1 MARMNE
7 TDPLVSLAEIEAAR
21 PLLDAQLRR
30 TPLVTSQQLGERCG
44 VRLRFKAELLQKTG
58 SFKPRGML
66 NCLQHLGAEEKSRGV
81 VTMSAGNA
89 AQALAFAAARLGI
102 AATVV
107 MPQQASRSKAAATEG
122 YGARVLLHG
131 GMHDLLPKVQQ
142 LQREEGLTFVHPFDD
157 LRVIAGHGTL
167 GLELLE
173 EGPAPDV
180 VIVPVGGGGLLSG
193 VAAAL
198 KQKRPATRIIGVE
211 PEGAAALSRSLESG
225 SPERIEQ
232 VQTIA
237 DGLAAPFAGAHCL
250 RHAQAFVDEV
260 VLVSDEEIAS
270 ALRLI
275 LERCKLLA
283 EPAAAASFAAL
294 LHHKVKVA
302 PDTEVICVLSGG
314 NVDRS
319 LLRSLL

>member
-1 MARMNE
+1 MASE
-7 TDPLVSLAEIEAAR
+7 IDISPLTTLADIEASR
-21 PLLDAQLRR
+21 PLLDANLRR
-30 TPLVTSQQLGERCG
+30 TPLHGAQQLGETCG

-66 NCLQHLGAEEKSRGV
+66 NCLHHLSDAEKRRGV

-89 AQALAFAAARLGI
+89 AQALAFAAARLDI
-102 AATVV
+102 SATVV
-107 MPQQASRSKAAATEG
+107 MPQQASQSKAAATEG

-142 LQREEGLTFVHPFDD
+142 LQRDMGLTFVHPFDD
-157 LRVIAGHGTL
+157 LRLIAGHGTL

-173 EGPAPDV
+173 DGPPPDL

-193 VAAAL
+193 VASAL
-198 KQKRPATRIIGVE
+198 KQKRPSTRVVGVE
-211 PEGAAALSRSLESG
+211 PAGAPALSLSLESG
-225 SPERIEQ
+225 NPERLEQ

-250 RHAQAFVDEV
+250 RHAQAFVDEI

-294 LHHKVKVA
+294 LHHKVKVEPGA
-302 PDTEVICVLSGG
+302 EVICVLSGG
-314 NVDRS
+314 NIDRS

>member
-1 MARMNE
+1 MGAPSR
-7 TDPLVSLAEIEAAR
+7 LVSLAEIEASR
-21 PLLDAQLRR
+21 PLLDRYLRR
-30 TPLVTSQQLGERCG
+30 TPLLASQQLGDLCG
-44 VRLRFKAELLQKTG
+44 VRLRFKAEMFQKTG

-66 NCLQHLGAEEKSRGV
+66 NSLHHLDDEDQRRGV

-89 AQALAFAAARLGI
+89 AQALAFAAAQLGI

-107 MPQQASRSKAAATEG
+107 MPQAASRSKAAATEG

-142 LQREEGLTFVHPFDD
+142 LQHDEGLTFVHPFDNPP
-157 LRVIAGHGTL
+157 LIAGHGTL

-173 EGPAPDV
+173 EGPAPDL

-193 VAAAL
+193 VAAAI
-198 KQKRPATRIIGVE
+198 KQRRPATRVVGVE
-211 PEGAAALSRSLESG
+211 PEGAAAMTRSLESG
-225 SPERIEQ
+225 VPERIED
-232 VQTIA
+232 VQTVA
-237 DGLAAPFAGAHCL
+237 DGLAAPFAGEHTL
-250 RHAQAFVDEV
+250 RHVQEFVDEV
-260 VLVSDEEIAS
+260 VLVSDEAIRE

-294 LHHKVKVA
+294 LHGNVQATPGSQV
-302 PDTEVICVLSGG
+302 VCVLSGG

-319 LLRSLL
+319 ILRSIL

>member
-1 MARMNE
+1 MNAHSS
-7 TDPLVSLAEIEAAR
+7 LISLAEIEASR
-21 PLLDAQLRR
+21 PLLDRYLRR
-30 TPLVTSQQLGERCG
+30 TPLVASQQLGDLCG
-44 VRLRFKAELLQKTG
+44 VRLRFKAEMFQKTG

-66 NCLQHLGAEEKSRGV
+66 NSLHQLDDEARKRGV

-89 AQALAFAAARLGI
+89 AQALAFAAAQLGI

-107 MPQQASRSKAAATEG
+107 MPQGASRSKAAATEG

-142 LQREEGLTFVHPFDD
+142 LQRDEGLTFVHPFDN
-157 LRVIAGHGTL
+157 LPLIAGHGTL

-173 EGPAPDV
+173 EGPAPDL

-193 VAAAL
+193 VAAAI
-198 KQKRPATRIIGVE
+198 KQKRPATRVIGVE
-211 PEGAAALSRSLESG
+211 PEGAAVMTRSLESG
-225 SPERIEQ
+225 VPERIDD
-232 VQTIA
+232 VQTVA
-237 DGLAAPFAGAHCL
+237 DGLAAPFAGEHTL
-250 RHAQAFVDEV
+250 SHVQEFVDEI
-260 VLVSDEEIAS
+260 VLVSDEAIKES
-270 ALRLI
+270 LRLI

-294 LHHKVKVA
+294 LHGAVQATPGSQV
-302 PDTEVICVLSGG
+302 VCVLSGG

-319 LLRSLL
+319 LLKQLL

>member
-1 MARMNE
+1 MIDQSA
-7 TDPLVSLAEIEAAR
+7 LQVALADIEATR
-21 PLLDAQLRR
+21 PLLDRYLRR
-30 TPLVTSQQLGERCG
+30 TPLVTSQQLGDLCG
-44 VRLRFKAELLQKTG
+44 VRLRFKAEMFQKTG

-66 NCLQHLGAEEKSRGV
+66 NSLHLLDEEAKERGV
-81 VTMSAGNA
+81 ITMSAGNA
-89 AQALAFAAARLGI
+89 AQALAFASAQLGI

-107 MPQQASRSKAAATEG
+107 MPQGASRSKAAATEG

-142 LQREEGLTFVHPFDD
+142 LQRDEGLTFVHPFDD
-157 LRVIAGHGTL
+157 LGLIAGHGTL

-173 EGPAPDV
+173 DGPAPDV

-198 KQKRPATRIIGVE
+198 KQKRPATRVIGVE
-211 PEGAAALSRSLESG
+211 PEGAAAMTRSLETG
-225 SPERIEQ
+225 VPERIED
-232 VQTIA
+232 VQTLA
-237 DGLAAPFAGAHCL
+237 DGLAAPFAGEHTL
-250 RHAQAFVDEV
+250 RHVQRFVDEV
-260 VLVSDEEIAS
+260 VLVSDGEIRES
-270 ALRLI
+270 LRLI

-294 LHHKVKVA
+294 LHGRLQVTPGSQV
-302 PDTEVICVLSGG
+302 VCVLSGG

-319 LLRSLL
+319 LLRDLL

>member
-1 MARMNE
+1 MSESAHL
-7 TDPLVSLAEIEAAR
+7 TTLADIEAAR
-21 PLLDAQLRR
+21 PLLDAHLKR
-30 TPLVTSQQLGERCG
+30 TPLLTSQQLGDVCG

-66 NCLQHLGAEEKSRGV
+66 NSLQHLDEDAKARGV

-107 MPQQASRSKAAATEG
+107 MPQGASRSKAAAAEG

-131 GMHDLLPKVQQ
+131 GMHDLLPKVQE

-157 LRVIAGHGTL
+157 LRLIAGHGTL
-167 GLELLE
+167 GLEVLE
-173 EGPAPDV
+173 DDPAPDLI
-180 VIVPVGGGGLLSG
+180 IVPVGGGGLISG
-193 VAAAL
+193 VAAAIRHS
-198 KQKRPATRIIGVE
+198 RPQTRVVGVE
-211 PEGAAALSRSLESG
+211 PEGAAAMTHSLDAG
-225 SPERIEQ
+225 APVRIDLA
-232 VQTIA
+232 QTIA
-237 DGLAAPFAGAHCL
+237 DGLAAPFAGDHTL
-250 RHAQAFVDEV
+250 RHVQAFVDDV
-260 VLVSDEEIAS
+260 VLVSDEEIAA
-270 ALRLI
+270 ALGLI

-294 LHHKVKVA
+294 LHGKVHA
-302 PDTEVICVLSGG
+302 EPGSEVVCVLSGG

-319 LLRSLL
+319 LLRDLL

>member
-1 MARMNE
+1 MDQSNPR
-7 TDPLVSLAEIEAAR
+7 VSLADIEATR
-21 PLLDAQLRR
+21 PLLDCYLRR
-30 TPLVTSQQLGERCG
+30 TPLVSSEQLGDLCG
-44 VRLRFKAELLQKTG
+44 VRLHFKAEMFQKTG

-66 NCLQHLGAEEKSRGV
+66 NSLHYLDEDAKGRGV

-89 AQALAFAAARLGI
+89 AQALAFASAQLGI

-107 MPQQASRSKAAATEG
+107 MPQGASRSKAAATEG

-142 LQREEGLTFVHPFDD
+142 LQRDEGLTFVHPFDD
-157 LRVIAGHGTL
+157 LNLIAGHGTL

-173 EGPAPDV
+173 EIPAPDV

-198 KQKRPATRIIGVE
+198 KQVRPATRVIGVE
-211 PEGAAALSRSLESG
+211 PEGAAAMTRSLETG
-225 SPERIEQ
+225 QPERIED
-232 VQTIA
+232 VQTLA
-237 DGLAAPFAGAHCL
+237 DGLAAPFAGEHTL
-250 RHAQAFVDEV
+250 RHVQHFVDEI
-260 VLVSDEEIAS
+260 VLVRDDEIRDS
-270 ALRLI
+270 LRLI

-294 LHHKVKVA
+294 LHGAVQVT
-302 PDTEVICVLSGG
+302 PGSQVVCVLSGG

-319 LLRSLL
+319 LLKTLL

>member
-1 MARMNE
+1 MKEPSR
-7 TDPLVSLAEIEAAR
+7 LVSLMEIEAAR
-21 PLLDAQLRR
+21 PLLESHLRR
-30 TPLVTSQQLGERCG
+30 TPLVTSQQLGDMCG

-66 NCLQHLGAEEKSRGV
+66 NSLHHLDDAVKQRGV
-81 VTMSAGNA
+81 VTLSAGNA
-89 AQALAFAAARLGI
+89 AQALAFAAANLDI

-107 MPQQASRSKAAATEG
+107 MPQGASRSKAAATEG

-142 LQREEGLTFVHPFDD
+142 LQRDEGLTFVHPFDD
-157 LRVIAGHGTL
+157 LQLIAGHGTL

-173 EGPAPDV
+173 DGPAPDL

-198 KQKRPATRIIGVE
+198 KQKRPATRIVGVE
-211 PEGAAALSRSLESG
+211 PEGAAAMTRSLETG
-225 SPERIEQ
+225 KPERIEE
-232 VQTIA
+232 VQTLA
-237 DGLAAPFAGAHCL
+237 DGLAAPFAGEHTL
-250 RHAQAFVDEV
+250 RHVQAFVDEI
-260 VLVSDEEIAS
+260 VLVSDEEIAA

-294 LHHKVKVA
+294 LHGKLRVTPGSQV
-302 PDTEVICVLSGG
+302 VCVLSGG
-314 NVDRS
+314 NIDRS
-319 LLRSLL
+319 LLKTLL

>member
-1 MARMNE
+1 MGA
-7 TDPLVSLAEIEAAR
+7 PSLLVSLAEIEAAR
-21 PLLDAQLRR
+21 PLLDRYLRR
-30 TPLVTSQQLGERCG
+30 TPLVTTQQLGDLCG
-44 VRLRFKAELLQKTG
+44 VQLRFKAEMFQKTG

-66 NCLQHLGAEEKSRGV
+66 NSLHHLDDGARKRGV

-89 AQALAFAAARLGI
+89 AQALAFAAAQLGI

-107 MPQQASRSKAAATEG
+107 MPLGASRSKAAATEG

-142 LQREEGLTFVHPFDD
+142 LQRDEGLTFVHPFDER
-157 LRVIAGHGTL
+157 LLIAGHGTL

-173 EGPAPDV
+173 EGPAPDL

-193 VAAAL
+193 VAAAI
-198 KQKRPATRIIGVE
+198 KQKRPATRVIGVE
-211 PEGAAALSRSLESG
+211 PEGAAAMTRSLESG
-225 SPERIEQ
+225 VPERIDD
-232 VQTIA
+232 VQTVA
-237 DGLAAPFAGAHCL
+237 DGLAAPFAGEHTL
-250 RHAQAFVDEV
+250 RHVQGFVDEI
-260 VLVSDEEIAS
+260 VLVSDEAIKES
-270 ALRLI
+270 LRLI

-294 LHHKVKVA
+294 LHGVVQA
-302 PDTEVICVLSGG
+302 TPGSQVVCVLSGG

-319 LLRSLL
+319 LLKQML

>member
-1 MARMNE
+1 MNE
-7 TDPLVSLAEIEAAR
+7 PSRLVSLTQIEAAR
-21 PLLDAQLRR
+21 PLLDSHLRR
-30 TPLVTSQQLGERCG
+30 TPLVTSQQLGDMCG
-44 VRLRFKAELLQKTG
+44 VRLRFKAEMFQKTG

-66 NCLQHLGAEEKSRGV
+66 NSLHHLDEDAKRRGV

-89 AQALAFAAARLGI
+89 AQALAFASARLGI

-107 MPQQASRSKAAATEG
+107 MPQGASRSKAAATEG

-142 LQREEGLTFVHPFDD
+142 LQRDEGLTFVHPFDD
-157 LRVIAGHGTL
+157 LALIAGHGTL

-173 EGPAPDV
+173 NGPAPDL

-198 KQKRPATRIIGVE
+198 KQQRPATRVVGVE
-211 PEGAAALSRSLESG
+211 PEGAAAMTRSLETG
-225 SPERIEQ
+225 KPERIEE
-232 VQTIA
+232 VQTLA
-237 DGLAAPFAGAHCL
+237 DGLAAPFAGEHTL
-250 RHAQAFVDEV
+250 RHVQRFVDEV
-260 VLVSDEEIAS
+260 VLVSDEEIAA

-294 LHHKVKVA
+294 LHGKVGVT
-302 PDTEVICVLSGG
+302 PGSEVVCVLSGG
-314 NVDRS
+314 NIDRS
-319 LLRSLL
+319 LLKTLL

>member
-1 MARMNE
+1 MNK
-7 TDPLVSLAEIEAAR
+7 TNALVSLADIEATR
-21 PLLDAQLRR
+21 PLLAAHLRR
-30 TPLVTSQQLGERCG
+30 TMLVTSQQLGDMCG
-44 VRLRFKAELLQKTG
+44 VQLRFKAELLQKTG

-66 NCLQHLGAEEKSRGV
+66 NSLQQLGDDEKMRGV

-107 MPQQASRSKAAATEG
+107 MPAQASRSKAAATEG

-142 LQREEGLTFVHPFDD
+142 LQRDEGLTFVHPFDD
-157 LRVIAGHGTL
+157 LRLIAGHGTL

-173 EGPAPDV
+173 DGPPPDL
-180 VIVPVGGGGLLSG
+180 VIVPVGGGGLISG
-193 VAAAL
+193 VAAAV
-198 KQKRPATRIIGVE
+198 KQRHPATRVVGVE
-211 PEGAAALSRSLESG
+211 PEGAAAMMRSLAAG
-225 SPERIEQ
+225 RPERIED
-232 VQTIA
+232 VQTLA
-237 DGLAAPFAGAHCL
+237 DGLAAPFAGEHTL
-250 RHAQAFVDEV
+250 RHVQAFVDGI
-260 VLVSDEEIAS
+260 VLVSDEEIAAS
-270 ALRLI
+270 LRLV

-294 LHHKVKVA
+294 LHGKIAVA
-302 PDTEVICVLSGG
+302 AGANVICVLSGG

-319 LLRSLL
+319 LLRDLL

>member
-1 MARMNE
+1 M
-7 TDPLVSLAEIEAAR
+7 EIEAAR
-21 PLLDAQLRR
+21 PLLESHLRR
-30 TPLVTSQQLGERCG
+30 TPLVTSQQLGDMCG

-66 NCLQHLGAEEKSRGV
+66 NSLHHLDDAVKQRGV
-81 VTMSAGNA
+81 VTLSAGNA
-89 AQALAFAAARLGI
+89 AQALAFAAANLDI

-107 MPQQASRSKAAATEG
+107 MPQGASRSKAAATEG

-142 LQREEGLTFVHPFDD
+142 LQRDEGLTFVHPFDD
-157 LRVIAGHGTL
+157 LQLIAGHGTL

-173 EGPAPDV
+173 HGPAPDL

-198 KQKRPATRIIGVE
+198 KQKRLATRVVGVE
-211 PEGAAALSRSLESG
+211 PEGAAAMTRSLETG
-225 SPERIEQ
+225 KPERIEE
-232 VQTIA
+232 VQTLA
-237 DGLAAPFAGAHCL
+237 DGLAAPFAGEHTL
-250 RHAQAFVDEV
+250 RHVQRFVDEV
-260 VLVSDEEIAS
+260 VLVSDEEIAA

-294 LHHKVKVA
+294 LHGKLQVT
-302 PDTEVICVLSGG
+302 PGSEVVCVLSGG

-319 LLRSLL
+319 LLMTLL

>member
-1 MARMNE
+1 MPA
-7 TDPLVSLAEIEAAR
+7 DLVALADIEAAR
-21 PLLDAQLRR
+21 VNQRAHLRR
-30 TPLVTSQQLGERCG
+30 TPLPGAQQLGERCH
-44 VRLRFKAELLQKTG
+44 VRLRFKAEMLQKTG

-66 NCLQHLGAEEKSRGV
+66 NCLQQLDAGEKSRGV

-107 MPQQASRSKAAATEG
+107 MPQQAARSKAAATEG

-157 LRVIAGHGTL
+157 LRVIAGQGTL

-173 EGPAPDV
+173 DGPPPDLV
-180 VIVPVGGGGLLSG
+180 LVPVGGGGLLAG

-198 KQKRPATRIIGVE
+198 KQKRPATRVVGVE
-211 PEGAAALSRSLESG
+211 PEGAAALSRSLASG
-225 SPERIEQ
+225 KAERLAQ
-232 VQTIA
+232 VNTIA

-250 RHAQAFVDEV
+250 RHAQAFVDEI
-260 VLVSDEEIAS
+260 VLVRDEEIAA

-283 EPAAAASFAAL
+283 EPAAAAGFAAL
-294 LHHKVKVA
+294 LYGKVQVDPGA
-302 PDTEVICVLSGG
+302 EVICVLSGG
-314 NVDRS
+314 NVDRA

>member
-1 MARMNE
+1 MNE
-7 TDPLVSLAEIEAAR
+7 SSLLVPLRNIEATR
-21 PLLDAQLRR
+21 PLLDRHLRR
-30 TPLVTSQQLGERCG
+30 TPLVSSQQLGDRCD
-44 VRLRFKAELLQKTG
+44 VHLRFKAEMFQKTG

-66 NCLQHLGAEEKSRGV
+66 NSLHHLDENAKQRGV

-89 AQALAFAAARLGI
+89 AQALAFAAAKLGI

-107 MPQQASRSKAAATEG
+107 MPQGASRSKAAATEG

-142 LQREEGLTFVHPFDD
+142 LQREEGLTFIHPFDD
-157 LRVIAGHGTL
+157 LALIAGHGTL

-173 EGPAPDV
+173 DGPAPDL

-198 KQKRPATRIIGVE
+198 KQKRPATRVVGVE
-211 PEGAAALSRSLESG
+211 PEGAAAMTRSLETG
-225 SPERIEQ
+225 KPERIEE
-232 VQTIA
+232 VRTLA
-237 DGLAAPFAGAHCL
+237 DGLAAPFAGEHTL
-250 RHAQAFVDEV
+250 RHVQKFVDQV
-260 VLVSDEEIAS
+260 VLVSDEEIAA
-270 ALRLI
+270 ALSLI

-294 LHHKVKVA
+294 LHGKLRVTPGA
-302 PDTEVICVLSGG
+302 EVVCVLSGG
-314 NVDRS
+314 NIDRS
-319 LLRSLL
+319 LLKTLL

>member
-1 MARMNE
+1 M
-7 TDPLVSLAEIEAAR
+7 D
-21 PLLDAQLRR
+21 QYLRR
-30 TPLVTSQQLGERCG
+30 TPLVTSQQLGDLCG
-44 VRLRFKAELLQKTG
+44 VRLRFKAEMSLQKTG

-66 NCLQHLGAEEKSRGV
+66 NSLHHLDEEAKERGV
-81 VTMSAGNA
+81 ITMSAGNA
-89 AQALAFAAARLGI
+89 AQLSKWALAFASAQLGI

-107 MPQQASRSKAAATEG
+107 MPQGASRSKAAATEG

-142 LQREEGLTFVHPFDD
+142 LQRDEGLTFVHPFDD
-157 LRVIAGHGTL
+157 LGLIAGHGTL

-173 EGPAPDV
+173 DGPAPDV

-198 KQKRPATRIIGVE
+198 KQKRAATRVIGVE
-211 PEGAAALSRSLESG
+211 PEGAAAMTRSLESG
-225 SPERIEQ
+225 VPERIED
-232 VQTIA
+232 VQTLA
-237 DGLAAPFAGAHCL
+237 DGLAAPFAGKHTL
-250 RHAQAFVDEV
+250 RHVQRFVDEI
-260 VLVSDEEIAS
+260 VLVSDGEIRES
-270 ALRLI
+270 LRLI

-294 LHHKVKVA
+294 LHGRLQV
-302 PDTEVICVLSGG
+302 TTGSEVVCVLSGG

-319 LLRSLL
+319 LLRDLL